1 MTMKTRATRL
11 LLLGGAIVAF
21 GAGLAYAAIPGTD
34 AVINGCYEKR
44 TGLLRVIDAEA
55 GKKCTQWETPITW
68 SQQYVAGEGLTL
80 TGNVFSVADGSLK
93 AADFSTVNEE
103 GLTSD
108 NIKNESLSGTDLENG
123 TVTDGDVQDG
133 SLTGTDLE
141 NETVTDGDVQDG
153 SLTGTDLENDSVA
166 TSDIENDSLTG
177 IDLENGSVATSDI
190 QNESLEG
197 TDIKD
202 KSLSGDELANGSV
215 ATAALNANAANA
227 ENDFGGFGQQ
237 LNDTPSGA
245 TVASATITI
254 PTAGSPPAGHR
265 VLVIG
270 QALVEWNCSC
280 TNRGRVEWQLDERT
294 DAGTATRLLPGPHQP
309 PYLARFTDTFIVS
322 VSHVFTAPA
331 GVHELEL
338 KMANRSGSTPTFS
351 SMDVSNA
358 SLSVIDLGSV

>member
-11 LLLGGAIVAF
+11 LLVAGAIVAF
-21 GAGLAYAAIPGTD
+21 GAGLAYAAIPGTN

-44 TGLLRVIDAEA
+44 TGLLRVIDTEPPAS
-55 GKKCTQWETPITW
+55 KKCTQWETPITW
-68 SQQYVAGEGLTL
+68 TQQYVAGEGLTL
-80 TGNVFSVADGSLK
+80 AGNVFSVADGSLK
-93 AADFSTVNEE
+93 AADFSTVDEE

-141 NETVTDGDVQDG
+141 NDTVATTDVANESLTGIDLANESLTGIDLENE
-153 SLTGTDLENDSVA
+153 SLTGT
-166 TSDIENDSLTG
+166 
-177 IDLENGSVATSDI
+177 DLENGSVATSDI

-215 ATAALNANAANA
+215 ATAALQANAASN
-227 ENDFGGFGQQ
+227 EVDFSEHRVSPNDQP
-237 LNDTPSGA
+237 T

-254 PTAGSPPAGHR
+254 PTAGSSPADHR
-265 VLVIG
+265 LLVIG
-270 QALVEWNCSC
+270 QAMVDCCAN
-280 TNRGRVEWQLDERT
+280 GRVEWQLYIGALPGGPPLGQRPYEARFN
-294 DAGTATRLLPGPHQP
+294 GTFIMSVSRLL
-309 PYLARFTDTFIVS
+309 TF
-322 VSHVFTAPA
+322 PA
-331 GVHELEL
+331 GEHTIAL
-338 KMANRSGSTPTFS
+338 KVTNRSASGESI
-351 SMDVSNA
+351 DVEQG